1 MSVVLWVVGVLLA
14 FLAAVVASPKFR
26 KAAFIWGT
34 YVTLTGWYYYRVLEK
49 KYKAPAA
56 DSDAKS
62 PRVGKAKSTSSLAS
76 SASGKASTSG
86 AKRDEDVVYFES
98 PEEIQRRLE
107 TTSRASEASSSRLSD
122 ASSSDLSAAA
132 SDDTLGRLPKPPKT
146 HLGIFRRGVDD
157 KRRAAS
163 DPDAVASSAPARLS
177 DATTASASSSRRTF
191 TGRYKK
197 PANWGD

>member
-1 MSVVLWVVGVLLA
+1 MSVVLWVVGALLA

-49 KYKAPAA
+49 RYKAPDA
-56 DSDAKS
+56 DAK

-76 SASGKASTSG
+76 SASASASASASG
-86 AKRDEDVVYFES
+86 TKRDADVVYFES

-107 TTSRASEASSSRLSD
+107 TASRVSEASSRVSN
-122 ASSSDLSAAA
+122 ASSSDLSVL

-146 HLGIFRRGVDD
+146 HLGIFRRGADD

-163 DPDAVASSAPARLS
+163 EADAMASAPSRLS